1 MAVQAERSLHSW
13 YRACSR
19 ERLPQALYACVA
31 AFAVLI
37 GVLGLLGVSWLRQLL
52 ESWINIHVLFGLL
65 LCGLVF
71 VRYRWR
77 VEHSPRA
84 APAAADIREL
94 SRHLSR
100 VVYLSLYAVIGLR
113 QIIGILNT
121 LWHGG
126 AVGFSL
132 FDEHSQFGPDHAGF
146 NSKDD
151 FQLFLASGLV
161 TLVFVRF
168 LAFRLWSRRLAPSS
182 TRASTQ

>member
-1 MAVQAERSLHSW
+1 
-13 YRACSR
+13 
-19 ERLPQALYACVA
+19 LPQALHACVA
-31 AFAVLI
+31 AVAVLI

-52 ESWINIHVLFGLL
+52 ESWVNIHVLFGLL

-71 VRYRWR
+71 ARYRWR

-84 APAAADIREL
+84 APADIREL

-121 LWHGG
+121 LRHGG
-126 AVGFSL
+126 AAGFSL

-146 NSKDD
+146 NAKDD

-168 LAFRLWSRRLAPSS
+168 LAFRWWSRSLAPSS
-182 TRASTQ
+182 TRASTP